1 MPRQTAPKPGKGR
14 DTGPVRLNA
23 GQKPPKK
30 GTEIFG
36 KWQQGKHYG
45 RVIPT

>member
-1 MPRQTAPKPGKGR
+1 MASKPKKGADNSTIR
-14 DTGPVRLNA
+14 KPA

-36 KWQQGKHYG
+36 KWQRGKHWG
-45 RVIPT
+45 RIVPT